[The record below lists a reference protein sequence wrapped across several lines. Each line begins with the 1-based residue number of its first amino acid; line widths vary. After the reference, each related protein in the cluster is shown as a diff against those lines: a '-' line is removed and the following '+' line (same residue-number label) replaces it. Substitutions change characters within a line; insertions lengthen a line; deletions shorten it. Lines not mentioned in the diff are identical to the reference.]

1 MEYIC
6 PAGGLS
12 IISKM
17 EYLKKRY
24 KEMSPAQ
31 IELIIIQLD
40 RELEHNPGSVKD
52 ELCIAL
58 DALEEKKKTAH
69 GKRRYRP
76 CLPSNLEHQ
85 LDVGE
90 EF

>member
-1 MEYIC
+1 M
-6 PAGGLS
+6 
-12 IISKM
+12 ISKM

-31 IELIIIQLD
+31 LELIIVQLD
-40 RELEHNPGSVKD
+40 RELEHDPDPVKD
-52 ELCIAL
+52 ELCIAM
-58 DALEEKKKTAH
+58 DALEEKKKKAH
-69 GKRRYRP
+69 GKRRHRP
-76 CLPSNLEHQ
+76 CLPSNFEHR

>member
-1 MEYIC
+1 M
-6 PAGGLS
+6 
-12 IISKM
+12 ISKM

-31 IELIIIQLD
+31 LELIIVQLE
-40 RELEHNPGSVKD
+40 RELEHNPDSVKD
-52 ELCIAL
+52 ELCIAV
-58 DALEEKKKTAH
+58 DALEEKKKKANV
-69 GKRRYRP
+69 KRRHRP
-76 CLPSNLEHQ
+76 CLPSNFEHR

>member
-1 MEYIC
+1 MTFK
-6 PAGGLS
+6 A
-12 IISKM
+12 

-31 IELIIIQLD
+31 LELIIVQLE
-40 RELEHNPGSVKD
+40 RELEYNPDSVKD

-58 DALEEKKKTAH
+58 DTLEVKKKKAN
-69 GKRRYRP
+69 GKMRHRP
-76 CLPSNLEHQ
+76 CLPSNFEHL

>member
-1 MEYIC
+1 M
-6 PAGGLS
+6 
-12 IISKM
+12 ISKM

-31 IELIIIQLD
+31 LELIIVQLD
-40 RELEHNPGSVKD
+40 KELEHNPDSVKD
-52 ELCIAL
+52 ELCIAV
-58 DALEEKKKTAH
+58 DALEEKKKKFH
-69 GKRRYRP
+69 GKRRRRP
-76 CLPSNLEHQ
+76 CLPSNFEHQ

>member
-1 MEYIC
+1 MT
-6 PAGGLS
+6 
-12 IISKM
+12 SKM

-31 IELIIIQLD
+31 LELIIVQLD
-40 RELEHNPGSVKD
+40 KELEHNPDYVKD
-52 ELCIAL
+52 ELCIAMES
-58 DALEEKKKTAH
+58 LEDKKKKAH
-69 GKRRYRP
+69 GKRRHRP
-76 CLPSNLEHQ
+76 CLPSNFEHQ

>member
-1 MEYIC
+1 MT
-6 PAGGLS
+6 
-12 IISKM
+12 SKM

-31 IELIIIQLD
+31 LEFIIVQLE
-40 RELEHNPGSVKD
+40 RELKHNPDSVKD
-52 ELCIAL
+52 ELCIAV
-58 DALEEKKKTAH
+58 DALEDKKKKAH
-69 GKRRYRP
+69 GKRRHRP
-76 CLPSNLEHQ
+76 CLPSNFEHQ

>member
-1 MEYIC
+1 M
-6 PAGGLS
+6 
-12 IISKM
+12 ISKL

-31 IELIIIQLD
+31 LELIIVQLD
-40 RELEHNPGSVKD
+40 RELEHDPDPVKD
-52 ELCIAL
+52 ELCIAM
-58 DALEEKKKTAH
+58 DALEEKKKKAH
-69 GKRRYRP
+69 GKRRHRP
-76 CLPSNLEHQ
+76 CLPSNFEHR